1 MAFRAAMVKTPTF
14 ATSPDGRR
22 CSNSNACRQT
32 QWGFTLIELL
42 VVMAIGALLV
52 GLAPTAFERFRDV
65 SQYRDTVRSVVVD
78 LRQAR
83 QQALAH
89 KQMVRFQVN
98 VSGRQF
104 GIEGQAPK
112 TMPTSLELK
121 ATVGTNAFADISQQ
135 ATIAFLPDGGS
146 NGGTLELIRRTGG
159 GVRIRVDWLTGQ
171 ITQEP
176 SIP

>member
-1 MAFRAAMVKTPTF
+1 MLRAAMVKTPTF
-14 ATSPDGRR
+14 TTSTDRPGRIH
-22 CSNSNACRQT
+22 SNPRRQT

-42 VVMAIGALLV
+42 VVLAIGALLV
-52 GLAPTAFERFRDV
+52 GLAPAAFERLRDV
-65 SQYRDTVRSVVVD
+65 SQYRDTVRSVVVG

-98 VSGRQF
+98 VSDRQF
-104 GIEGQAPK
+104 GIEGQPPK
-112 TMPTSLELK
+112 SVPASLELK
-121 ATVGTNAFADISQQ
+121 ATVGTKAHEDIRQQ

-146 NGGTLELIRRTGG
+146 NGGTLELLRQSGG

-171 ITQEP
+171 VTQEP
-176 SIP
+176 STP

>member
-1 MAFRAAMVKTPTF
+1 MVKTPTF
-14 ATSPDGRR
+14 ATSPDRLSG
-22 CSNSNACRQT
+22 SNSNPCPQT

-52 GLAPTAFERFRDV
+52 GLAPTAFERLREV
-65 SQYRDTVRSVVVD
+65 SQYRDTVRAVVVD

-83 QQALAH
+83 QQALVY

-98 VSGRQF
+98 VSERQF
-104 GIEGQAPK
+104 GIEGLPQK
-112 TMPTSLELK
+112 TVPASLELK
-121 ATVGTNAFADISQQ
+121 ATVGTSAVADIRQQ
-135 ATIAFLPDGGS
+135 AAIAFLPDGGS
-146 NGGTLELIRRTGG
+146 SGGTVELVRRSGG

-171 ITQEP
+171 VTQEP

>member
-1 MAFRAAMVKTPTF
+1 MVKTPTF
-14 ATSPDGRR
+14 ATSPDGPG
-22 CSNSNACRQT
+22 CSKPSQCRQT

-42 VVMAIGALLV
+42 VVLAIGALLV
-52 GLAPTAFERFRDV
+52 GLAPTAFDRFRDV
-65 SQYRDTVRSVVVD
+65 SQYRDTVRAVVVG

-89 KQMVRFQVN
+89 RQMVRFQVN
-98 VSGRQF
+98 VADRQF
-104 GIEGQAPK
+104 GIEGSPQK
-112 TMPTSLELK
+112 TVPTSLELK
-121 ATVGTNAFADISQQ
+121 ATVGTNAFADIRQE

-146 NGGTLELIRRTGG
+146 NGGTLELVRRSGG

-171 ITQEP
+171 VTQEP